1 MKNILLAVAVGL
13 WTTAAIAH
21 SPLKAT
27 TPADKS
33 IVAEM
38 PLEVVLNF
46 KNTIRLT
53 RVVMANAD
61 KPGII
66 LDLEGNKK
74 FLSEH
79 RIPVPPTVPPMG
91 SGSYVIEWRG
101 LGADGHALKGSFD
114 FSVK

>member
-1 MKNILLAVAVGL
+1 MKEILFAVVVGL
-13 WTTAAIAH
+13 WATAVIAH

-33 IVAEM
+33 VIAEM
-38 PLEVVLNF
+38 PHEVVLNF

-53 RVVMANAD
+53 RVVMANAN
-61 KPGII
+61 KPSID
-66 LDLEGNKK
+66 LDLNGNKK
-74 FLSEH
+74 FLSEY
-79 RIPVPPTVPPMG
+79 RISVPPMG
-91 SGSYVIEWRG
+91 SGLYLIEWRG

>member
-1 MKNILLAVAVGL
+1 MKMKNILLAVAVGL

-53 RVVMANAD
+53 RVAMTNAD
-61 KPGII
+61 KPGIV

-79 RIPVPPTVPPMG
+79 RIPVPPLG